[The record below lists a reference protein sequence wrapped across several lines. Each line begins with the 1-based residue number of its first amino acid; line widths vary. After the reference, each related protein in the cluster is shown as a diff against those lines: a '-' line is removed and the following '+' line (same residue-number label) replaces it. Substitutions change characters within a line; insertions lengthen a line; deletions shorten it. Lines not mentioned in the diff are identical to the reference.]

1 MSSFKKSKGVFST
14 HFGTK
19 LCIISVFG
27 LLSVILS
34 SDLTRKRCSDIPEPD
49 IRSLINVVG
58 DKATTQL
65 LTWPLSAR

>member
-1 MSSFKKSKGVFST
+1 MIKFLYIFSA
-14 HFGTK
+14 HFGLK
-19 LCIISVFG
+19 MCILSVFG
-27 LLSVILS
+27 LFVILS
-34 SDLTRKRCSDIPEPD
+34 WDLTRKHCSDIPEPD